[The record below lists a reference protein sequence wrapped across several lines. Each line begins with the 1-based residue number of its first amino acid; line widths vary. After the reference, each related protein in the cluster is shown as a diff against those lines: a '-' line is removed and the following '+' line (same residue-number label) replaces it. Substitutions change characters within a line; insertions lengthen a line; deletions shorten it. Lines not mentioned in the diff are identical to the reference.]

1 MSFKDIS
8 REIDDISPIKYNKF
22 IPFSFI
28 REIQVC
34 CLVPMCLYQ
43 SAPRHTP
50 KRQNFLATTSKAV
63 GQLPHQLSTCRGIK
77 VARCFKNNKC

>member
-1 MSFKDIS
+1 MSLEDIS
-8 REIDDISPIKYNKF
+8 RQIGAISPINYKKF
-22 IPFSFI
+22 ILFSFI

-34 CLVPMCLYQ
+34 CLVPMYLYQ

-77 VARCFKNNKC
+77 VANVF